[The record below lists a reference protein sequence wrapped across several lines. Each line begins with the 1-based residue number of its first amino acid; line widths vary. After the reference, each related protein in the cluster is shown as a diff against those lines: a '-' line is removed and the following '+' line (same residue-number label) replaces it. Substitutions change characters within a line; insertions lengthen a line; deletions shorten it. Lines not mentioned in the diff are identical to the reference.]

1 MGKRRYAVGGL
12 LAASGAMAI
21 LGAVAGQ
28 TLLLLGAWLCSIF
41 AVVVLLVTD
50 FQVRRD
56 HDEAARGLQ
65 HTSLASDSGQ
75 PAVMDPVT
83 GLQNDEFFNA
93 VLIPK
98 VATARRRL
106 WPVTV
111 VLIRLS
117 FDNSIQ
123 GQIDNDQLIVK
134 FAVLLSRTV
143 READIVCRLSNLV
156 FGLILDDTDEDGGAW
171 TAERIQIAQ
180 SKYGD
185 DRIAKVSA
193 GVASYPTHGMDPA
206 TILSKATEAM
216 DKAVTNLALPGL
228 GLVIVAP
235 QGPND

>member
-1 MGKRRYAVGGL
+1 
-12 LAASGAMAI
+12 MAI
-21 LGAVAGQ
+21 FGVALKQ
-28 TLLLLGAWLCSIF
+28 TLFLPAVWLCSVF
-41 AVVVLLVTD
+41 AVVVLLVMD
-50 FQVRRD
+50 LRVRRD
-56 HDEAARGLQ
+56 HDEAARGSQ
-65 HTSLASDSGQ
+65 HRSLVSDSEQ
-75 PAVMDPVT
+75 SAVMDPVT

-117 FDNSIQ
+117 FDDSVQ
-123 GQIDNDQLIVK
+123 SQQDSDQLVVK

-185 DRIAKVSA
+185 DRIIKVSA
-193 GVASYPTHGMDPA
+193 GVASYPTHGMDPT
-206 TILSKATEAM
+206 TILSKAMAAM
-216 DKAVTNLALPGL
+216 EKAVTNLALPGL

-235 QGPND
+235 QGPSN

>member
-1 MGKRRYAVGGL
+1 MVRRRYTSIGL
-12 LAASGAMAI
+12 LVASGAVAI
-21 LGAVAGQ
+21 SGVALGQ
-28 TLLLLGAWLCSIF
+28 TSLLIGAWLCAAA
-41 AVVVLLVTD
+41 AVSVLLVSD
-50 FQVRRD
+50 LRVRRGD
-56 HDEAARGLQ
+56 DESEKDSQLI
-65 HTSLASDSGQ
+65 SLASESMKS
-75 PAVMDPVT
+75 AVMDPVT
-83 GLQNDEFFNA
+83 GLQNGEFFNA

-111 VLIRLS
+111 VLIRLT

-123 GQIDNDQLIVK
+123 SQYDNDQLIVK

-185 DRIAKVSA
+185 DRILKVSA
-193 GVASYPTHGMDPA
+193 GVASYPTHGMDPV
-206 TILSKATEAM
+206 TILTKATEAM
-216 DKAVTNLALPGL
+216 EKAVTNLALPGL

-235 QGPND
+235 QGPNN